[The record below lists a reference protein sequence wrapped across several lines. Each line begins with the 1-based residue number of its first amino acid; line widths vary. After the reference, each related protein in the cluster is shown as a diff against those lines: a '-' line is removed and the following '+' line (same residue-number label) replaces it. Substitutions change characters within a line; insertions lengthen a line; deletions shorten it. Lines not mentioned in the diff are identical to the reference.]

1 MKWIKYK
8 KLQYQ
13 QVINDLKQ
21 IKTLHDFFDVLSI
34 EKLSHLAFFFVMI
47 WSLIPI
53 LLMILSLF
61 YDRTSIFSF
70 MFNSSRLTIIWYML
84 MQQIGYLGFIMILL
98 LVIKSLRHMKINRI
112 PLKTYLI
119 DHSAEILLMMFL
131 LWSLISTLFSSNLA
145 LSFGGTDYRKD
156 GWLSYLAYGG
166 FYGIGYLL
174 FRRKYIFKFLS
185 TLVVVGSILGIL
197 LIINHEPTNE
207 LLTFHFKS
215 TVFYNPNHMGYY
227 LVLVTLSAA
236 FLGFRKPKIDL
247 GKVIFYILFSILT
260 VSLIENGSF
269 GPYLAVSAGL
279 LFLLIMTFI
288 LKKSKLIHAISIAFL
303 FLGITLVMNEEA
315 NFLSQETVQLT
326 EGVGDIIEDNENAGS
341 AGSGRW
347 SLWTNA
353 LEFMIEKPVVG
364 YGIENLEQAYL
375 EVGITQDRPHNEFI
389 QIGASIGIIG
399 LILYIASLGFHF
411 FDFLR
416 IKKKSTFYI
425 IGLFMI
431 VFGYLVSTL
440 FGNSMFYTTPYFMII
455 FGISRS
461 FLKFE
466 TSYM

>member
-1 MKWIKYK
+1 MKWMRQK
-8 KLQYQ
+8 KLQFH

-21 IKTLHDFFDVLSI
+21 IKTLRDFFDYVSI

-84 MQQIGYLGFIMILL
+84 MQQIGYLGFIMILI
-98 LVIKSLRHMKINRI
+98 VITKSLRDKKKNNI
-112 PLKTYLI
+112 PLKNYALN
-119 DHSAEILLMMFL
+119 HSVEILLLMFL

-156 GWLSYLAYGG
+156 GWLSYVAYGG
-166 FYGIGYLL
+166 FYGLGYLL
-174 FRRKYIFKFLS
+174 YRRKYIFKYLS
-185 TLVVVGSILGIL
+185 TLVVVGSILGML
-197 LIINHEPTNE
+197 LIIDYEPMNE

-227 LVLVTLSAA
+227 LVLVILSSA
-236 FLGFRKPKIDL
+236 FLAIRRPRIDL
-247 GKVIFYILFSILT
+247 SKVIFYFMFSILL
-260 VSLIENGSF
+260 VALIENGSF

-288 LKKSKLIHAISIAFL
+288 LKRNKLIHALSIAFL
-303 FLGITLVMNEEA
+303 FLGITLIMNAES
-315 NFLSQETVQLT
+315 NFLSQETVRLT
-326 EGVGDIIEDNENAGS
+326 EGVGDVIEDNENAGS

-353 LEFMIEKPVVG
+353 LEFMIEKPLVG
-364 YGIENLEQAYL
+364 YGIENLEEAYL
-375 EVGITQDRPHNEFI
+375 EEGITQDRPHNEFI

-399 LILYIASLGFHF
+399 LIIYVASLGFHF
-411 FDFLR
+411 FDL
-416 IKKKSTFYI
+416 IKDKKKVTFYL

-466 TSYM
+466 STYM